1 MNTLHGKIALVTGAG
16 RNIGRAIALA
26 LARDGATVMVN
37 TRADVAAME
46 AVVAEIEAAGGRAVG
61 HLADV
66 SDPRAIGQMAAR
78 LQDEFGGLDI
88 VVSNAGLREMV
99 PFLQITIEQWR
110 RIMSVALEG
119 AFHLAQA
126 AIPMMQARGGGSFVA
141 LSGISTHVGMPG
153 RVHVSVSKSGLEA
166 LMRSL
171 ASEFATDNIRF
182 NCVAP
187 GAVDT
192 ARGAAAG
199 PLPQSLGDRGIP
211 LQRKA
216 DVEEIAAVVRM
227 LAGPEGGYVTG
238 QVIHVNGGAHYGK

>member
-1 MNTLHGKIALVTGAG
+1 MSTLAGKVALVTGAG
-16 RNIGRAIALA
+16 RNIGRAIALS

-37 TRADVAAME
+37 TRADEAAMQ
-46 AVVAEIEAAGGRAVG
+46 AVVAEIEAAGGRAIG

-66 SDPRAIGQMAAR
+66 SDRAAVDAMAATLR
-78 LQDEFGGLDI
+78 DQFGGVDI

-99 PFLQITIEQWR
+99 PFLELTIEKWR
-110 RIMSVALEG
+110 RIMAVALEG

-126 AIPMMQARGGGSFVA
+126 TVPLMQARGGGSFVA
-141 LSGISTHVGMPG
+141 LSGITTHIGMPG

-166 LMRSL
+166 LMRGL
-171 ASEFATDNIRF
+171 AGEFAADDIRF

-192 ARGAAAG
+192 ERGAAAG
-199 PLPQSLGDRGIP
+199 PQPKSLAERGVP
-211 LQRKA
+211 MGRKA
-216 DVEEIAAVVRM
+216 SVEEIAGVVRM

-238 QVIHVNGGAHYGK
+238 QVIHVNGGAFYGK

>member
-1 MNTLHGKIALVTGAG
+1 MSTLQGRVALVTGAG

-37 TRADVAAME
+37 TRADAAAME
-46 AVVAEIEAAGGRAVG
+46 AVVAEIEAVGGRAVG

-66 SDPRAIGQMAAR
+66 SDARAVQQMAAR
-78 LQDEFGGLDI
+78 LREEFGGVEI

-99 PFLQITIEQWR
+99 PFLDITLEQWR
-110 RIMSVALEG
+110 RVMSVALEG

-126 AIPMMQARGGGSFVA
+126 TIPLMRERGGGSFVG
-141 LSGISTHVGMPG
+141 LSGITTHVGMPG

-171 ASEFATDNIRF
+171 ASEFAADGIRF
-182 NCVAP
+182 NAVAP

-199 PLPQSLGDRGIP
+199 PMPKTLAERGIP
-211 LQRKA
+211 LQRRGT
-216 DVEEIAAVVRM
+216 VEEIAAVVRM
-227 LAGPEGGYVTG
+227 LAGPEGGYITG
-238 QVIHVNGGAHYGK
+238 QVIHANGGAYYGK